1 MKIVDRATQLLN
13 RKFRPPPRVIHH
25 EFPRPSED
33 LMVYRKGRPYRETC
47 VPRGRLNVD
56 PFKARVVK
64 NFSVREAIERDPAC
78 QAHRFLLRFLRQ
90 RAPMSRKDFF
100 QCRLH
105 TCRYVPMF
113 LFEWFSLFVRWPQT
127 LFQIRGKE
135 PAEHWRLICFSPSHI
150 GT

>member
-13 RKFRPPPRVIHH
+13 RKFRAPSRVIHH
-25 EFPRPSED
+25 EFARPSEN
-33 LMVYRKGRPYRETC
+33 LVVYRKGRPYRETR

-56 PFKARVVK
+56 PFKSRVVE
-64 NFSVREAIERDPAC
+64 NFSVCEAIECDAAR
-78 QAHRFLLRFLRQ
+78 QAHRLLLGFLRQ
-90 RAPMSRKDFF
+90 RAPMRRKDFF

-105 TCRYVPMF
+105 TCRYVPML
-113 LFEWFSLFVRWPQT
+113 LFEWFSLFARWPQT

>member
-1 MKIVDRATQLLN
+1 VKFFDRPAQLLN
-13 RKFRPPPRVIHH
+13 RKFWPPPRVIHH
-25 EFPRPSED
+25 EFPRAPEN
-33 LMVYRKGRPYRETC
+33 LMVYRKGRPYRESC

-56 PFKARVVK
+56 PSKPRVAK
-64 NFSVREAIERDPAC
+64 KFSVREASERDPTG
-78 QAHRFLLRFLRQ
+78 QAPRLLLRFLRQ

-105 TCRYVPMF
+105 TCRYIPML
-113 LFEWFSLFVRWPQT
+113 LFEWFSLFARWPQT